1 MAEVPGGD
9 KASNH
14 ISSNPFDAH
23 TSDRD
28 PFPSF
33 MAALADEQSIEETE
47 EQGIGS
53 VLDWSI
59 DTLAELKPVAFS
71 PLPHQKDAANTSR
84 SPHGAS
90 GFFEDEKQYEVL
102 RTPLP
107 AVQPPGEAASDATR
121 NMTTLTPSPAPPMGL
136 HRRRRETMARCEAA
150 LREKRGNMN
159 KLQAV
164 LPPPTPKRSPH
175 WRSAHQSAT
184 PPSRSTPPRPAK
196 RNRVSTAVTP
206 LSEVKS
212 PVMRPPKWSASPIG
226 IVGSRQPLCAA
237 PATLHSDAMAP
248 SPLVHS
254 PRNTTPKQSSKLRLS
269 FGLSPITFPSPVME
283 EEKIEDK
290 PSNEDT
296 LPLSSTGASEF
307 DKENGDQQAQ
317 MEGYGRWEVGSS
329 SSHGTSSPARMRT
342 PAAKKS
348 VAPALSSMPRRR
360 QQAFIEAMEAEARS
374 SETCSKRSS
383 LLSLYHEAKRLG
395 QDKEKHTHKR

>member
-84 SPHGAS
+84 SPRGAS

-164 LPPPTPKRSPH
+164 LSPPTPKRSPH
-175 WRSAHQSAT
+175 WRSAHQT
-184 PPSRSTPPRPAK
+184 
-196 RNRVSTAVTP
+196 
-206 LSEVKS
+206 
-212 PVMRPPKWSASPIG
+212 
-226 IVGSRQPLCAA
+226 

-290 PSNEDT
+290 PNNEDT

-317 MEGYGRWEVGSS
+317 MEGYGRWERFLRCRGD
-329 SSHGTSSPARMRT
+329 GN
-342 PAAKKS
+342 K
-348 VAPALSSMPRRR
+348 LS
-360 QQAFIEAMEAEARS
+360 
-374 SETCSKRSS
+374 
-383 LLSLYHEAKRLG
+383 
-395 QDKEKHTHKR
+395 